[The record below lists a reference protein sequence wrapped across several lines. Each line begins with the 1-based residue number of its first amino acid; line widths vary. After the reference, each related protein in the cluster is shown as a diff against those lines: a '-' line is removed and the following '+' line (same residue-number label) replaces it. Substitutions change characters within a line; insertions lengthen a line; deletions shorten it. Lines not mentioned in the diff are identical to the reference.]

1 MMRLLR
7 AAERIAQPWKNG
19 GGVTREVAVWP
30 EGAGLDDFLWRVSIA
45 EVASAGPFSRF
56 DGIDRTL
63 AILEG
68 RMSLAFEGRATEL
81 DATSAPFA
89 FPGEVACSGTPIGA
103 AVIDLNVMTRR
114 GRACASVERAAQG
127 VAGNGKTLVVV
138 PSAAIL
144 CTAAVERPLERFD
157 AVLFDEPVRF
167 RLNAMAFV
175 IRMD

>member
-1 MMRLLR
+1 MHLLR

-30 EGAGLDDFLWRVSIA
+30 QGAGLDDFLWRVSIA

-68 RMSLAFEGRATEL
+68 RMALAFEDRAVEL
-81 DATSAPFA
+81 DTVSTPFA
-89 FPGEVACSGTPIGA
+89 FPGDVACSGTPIGG

-114 GRACASVERAAQG
+114 GWVRASVERTAEG
-127 VAGNGKTLVVV
+127 LAGNGKTLVVV
-138 PSAAIL
+138 PAAAIL
-144 CTAAVERPLERFD
+144 RAGSYEQALERFD
-157 AVLFDEPVRF
+157 AVLFDAPVGF

>member
-1 MMRLLR
+1 MRLLR

-30 EGAGLDDFLWRVSIA
+30 EGSGLDDFLWRVSIA

-56 DGIDRTL
+56 DGIDRAL

-68 RMSLAFEGRATEL
+68 RMALAFADRAIEL
-81 DATSAPFA
+81 DAASAPFA
-89 FPGEVACSGTPIGA
+89 FPGDVACSGTPIGGT
-103 AVIDLNVMTRR
+103 VIDLNVMVRR
-114 GRACASVERAAQG
+114 GRARASVERAAEG
-127 VAGNGKTLVVV
+127 LAGNGKTLVVTQ
-138 PSAAIL
+138 A
-144 CTAAVERPLERFD
+144 AAVLRVGMSEQFLERFD
-157 AVLFDEPVRF
+157 AVLFDTPVGF